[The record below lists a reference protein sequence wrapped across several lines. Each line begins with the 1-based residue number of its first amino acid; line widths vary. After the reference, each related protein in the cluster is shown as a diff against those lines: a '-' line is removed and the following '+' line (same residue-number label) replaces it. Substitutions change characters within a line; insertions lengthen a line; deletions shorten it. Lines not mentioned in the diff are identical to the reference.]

1 MTEEA
6 RTIPVT
12 SNTKAQLAALIHTE
26 VGTGTYTTPPTTQH
40 SQLGAALK
48 AAGVL
53 KADGTYVAGK
63 GLADTLSA
71 LSVPTITSDVIE
83 RAAKSR
89 GLY

>member
-1 MTEEA
+1 M
-6 RTIPVT
+6 PV
-12 SNTKAQLAALIHTE
+12 SPNTKTQLAAIIHGE
-26 VGTGTYTTPPTTQH
+26 VGTGTYTTPPSTQH

-63 GLADTLSA
+63 GQADVLAA
-71 LSVPTITSDVIE
+71 LNVPTITSDVIE